1 VTDTPSNGR
10 KTVLCMFAH
19 PDDETFGPGGTL
31 ARLSHEGHEVHLVCA
46 TRGESGTIDQSASFG
61 RRRLAE
67 IREKELIEAGK
78 VLGIQ
83 TTWLY
88 TFPDS
93 GLARLEEET
102 LLRPFVRAV
111 RAFRPDII
119 IVFHENGISGHTDHQ
134 TVTARAVRAF
144 DLAADEECWP
154 DLGSPHAVARLWAYG
169 ISDSRAAKIT
179 TRKIHSIPDD
189 ELDAVLDTTPFIP
202 VKRKAVEAHATQKLF
217 VENLEKQMGDADLM
231 WGKECFVLAKAR
243 VGLPGDVVRPVDDLF
258 LGLP

>member
-1 VTDTPSNGR
+1 MADTSSSRR
-10 KTVLCMFAH
+10 KTVLCLFAH
-19 PDDETFGPGGTL
+19 PDDETVGPGGTL
-31 ARLSHEGHEVHLVCA
+31 ARLSHEGHAVHLVCA
-46 TRGESGTIDQSASFG
+46 TRGESGTIDRSASYG

-67 IREKELIEAGK
+67 IREKELVEACK

-111 RAFRPDII
+111 RSFCPDIL
-119 IVFHENGISGHTDHQ
+119 IVFHENGISGHADHQ

-144 DLAADEECWP
+144 HLAADGKCWP
-154 DLGSPHAVARLWAYG
+154 DLGSPHAAARVWAYT
-169 ISDSRAAKIT
+169 ISASRAAKIT
-179 TRKIHSIPDD
+179 SRKIYSVPDE
-189 ELDAVLDTTPFIP
+189 ELDAVLDTSSFVP

-217 VENLEKQMGDADLM
+217 VENLEKQVGQADLM
-231 WGKECFVLAKAR
+231 WGREAFVLAEAR
-243 VGLPGDVVRPVDDLF
+243 TPLPEDVGRPVDDLF
-258 LGLP
+258 LGLS

>member
-1 VTDTPSNGR
+1 MSDPSNSR
-10 KTVLCMFAH
+10 AKSVLCLFAH

-31 ARLSHEGHEVHLVCA
+31 ARLSHEGHQVHLVCA
-46 TRGESGTIDQSASFG
+46 TRGESGTIDRSASYG

-67 IREKELIEAGK
+67 VREKELVEAGR
-78 VLGIQ
+78 VLGIR

-111 RAFRPDII
+111 RAFRPDIM

-134 TVTARAVRAF
+134 TVTLRAVRAF
-144 DLAADEECWP
+144 HLAADETCWP
-154 DLGSPHAVARLWAYG
+154 DLGSPHEVARLWAYS
-169 ISDSRAAKIT
+169 ISDSRAAKVT
-179 TRKIHSIPDD
+179 SRKIHSVPDA
-189 ELDAVLDTTPFIP
+189 EVDAVIDTTPFME

-217 VENLEKQMGDADLM
+217 VENLDKQIGDAELM
-231 WGKECFVLAKAR
+231 WGKESFVLAEAR
-243 VGLPGDVVRPVDDLF
+243 IPLPRDVTLPVGDLFVGLP
-258 LGLP
+258 